1 MTVGILAAPGPT
13 TELARKLARNLT
25 ARLGERFPGH
35 CWRVELE
42 TEMQAG
48 PVGSGEDMVRMTRKR
63 LLHEAWQLAICLTD
77 LPVHVGRRPVT
88 AHVSVSLR
96 VGVVSVPALGPVE
109 VDKRLEETVLRI
121 VEGALY
127 EQVPRHDAHSADTD
141 GHLGMRQWLEKL
153 TSPVGRPDEPEQG
166 TFRLVTAA
174 TRGNIRLLAGMV
186 RANQPWKLV
195 SGLSRALVA
204 ALGTAAAALTSPGI
218 WRIADGMGAG
228 RLTLL
233 TVGSLLA
240 IGLTLILVHGLW
252 ENTPDGSRRR
262 EIREQVMLFNLA
274 TMITVTI
281 GILTLYLAQFL
292 IVLLV
297 GLALITPGV
306 LENELKHPV
315 GPVDYMLLSWLA
327 ASMAV
332 VGGALGAAL
341 ENEDVVRAAAY
352 GYHPDEPTEAG
363 HHENR
368 EQA

>member
-1 MTVGILAAPGPT
+1 
-13 TELARKLARNLT
+13 
-25 ARLGERFPGH
+25 
-35 CWRVELE
+35 
-42 TEMQAG
+42 
-48 PVGSGEDMVRMTRKR
+48 MTRQR
-63 LLHEAWQLAICLTD
+63 LLHEAWQLAICLTE

-96 VGVVSVPALGPVE
+96 VGVVSVPALGPVDVE
-109 VDKRLEETVLRI
+109 ERLEETVLRI
-121 VEGALY
+121 VEGVLD
-127 EQVPRHDAHSADTD
+127 EQVIHHGAHPSDTD
-141 GHLGMRQWLEKL
+141 RHLRMRRRLEKL
-153 TSPVGRPDEPEQG
+153 TSPVGRPDEPERG

-195 SGLSRALVA
+195 IGLSRALVA
-204 ALGTAAAALTSPGI
+204 ALGTGAAALTSPGI

-240 IGLTLILVHGLW
+240 IGLTLILVHRLW
-252 ENTPDGSRRR
+252 ENVPDGSRGK
-262 EIREQVMLFNLA
+262 EVREQVMLFNLA
-274 TMITVTI
+274 TVITVTI

-292 IVLLV
+292 IILLA

-306 LENELKHPV
+306 LESELKHPV
-315 GPVDYMLLSWLA
+315 GPADYMLLSWLA

-341 ENEDVVRAAAY
+341 EHEDVVRAAAY

-363 HHENR
+363 HHEDR

>member
-1 MTVGILAAPGPT
+1 M
-13 TELARKLARNLT
+13 
-25 ARLGERFPGH
+25 
-35 CWRVELE
+35 
-42 TEMQAG
+42 
-48 PVGSGEDMVRMTRKR
+48 
-63 LLHEAWQLAICLTD
+63 
-77 LPVHVGRRPVT
+77 
-88 AHVSVSLR
+88 
-96 VGVVSVPALGPVE
+96 SVPALGPVDVE
-109 VDKRLEETVLRI
+109 ERLEETVLRI
-121 VEGALY
+121 VEGVLD
-127 EQVPRHDAHSADTD
+127 EQVTRDGAHSADID
-141 GHLGMRQWLEKL
+141 RNLRMRQRLEKL

-195 SGLSRALVA
+195 IGLSRALVA
-204 ALGTAAAALTSPGI
+204 ALGTGALVLTSPGI

-240 IGLTLILVHGLW
+240 IGFTLVLVHRLW
-252 ENTPDGSRRR
+252 ENGPDGSRGK
-262 EIREQVMLFNLA
+262 EVREQVMLFNMA
-274 TMITVTI
+274 TVITVTI

-292 IVLLV
+292 IVLLA
-297 GLALITPGV
+297 GLALITPDV
-306 LENELKHPV
+306 LESELKHPV
-315 GPVDYMLLSWLA
+315 GPADYMLLSWLA

-352 GYHPDEPTEAG
+352 GYHPEEPTEAG
-363 HHENR
+363 HHEDR

>member
-1 MTVGILAAPGPT
+1 MGILAAPGPT
-13 TELARKLARNLT
+13 TELARKLTRNLT
-25 ARLGERFPGH
+25 ARLDERFPGH
-35 CWRVELE
+35 RWRVELK
-42 TEMQAG
+42 TEVQAG
-48 PVGSGEDMVRMTRKR
+48 PVGSGEDVVRMTRER

-109 VDKRLEETVLRI
+109 VEERLAETVLRI
-121 VEGALY
+121 VEGVLY
-127 EQVPRHDAHSADTD
+127 EQAPNRDGHSD
-141 GHLGMRQWLEKL
+141 GHLRMRQGLEKL

-166 TFRLVTAA
+166 TFRLVTAT

-240 IGLTLILVHGLW
+240 IGLTLILVHRLW
-252 ENTPDGSRRR
+252 ENTPDGNRRK
-262 EIREQVMLFNLA
+262 EVREQVMLFNLA

-281 GILTLYLAQFL
+281 GIITLYLAQFV

-315 GPVDYMLLSWLA
+315 GPVDYMLLSWLS

-341 ENEDVVRAAAY
+341 ENEGVVRAAAY
-352 GYHPDEPTEAG
+352 GYHPDEPAEAG

-368 EQA
+368 EQE